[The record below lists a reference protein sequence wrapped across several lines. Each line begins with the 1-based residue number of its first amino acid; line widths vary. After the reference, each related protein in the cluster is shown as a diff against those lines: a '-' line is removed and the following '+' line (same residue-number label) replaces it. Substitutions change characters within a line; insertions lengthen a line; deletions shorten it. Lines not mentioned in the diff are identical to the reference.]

1 MVSNQAKQEQHKLNE
16 SIPYGQPVTLN
27 HLQHLFENHQTV
39 LGQPEHHKVFEENQ
53 HSTKFSNVDRENCQ
67 GSFKLP
73 AADYFTNRVVTN

>member
-53 HSTKFSNVDRENCQ
+53 H
-67 GSFKLP
+67 L
-73 AADYFTNRVVTN
+73 